1 MLPSGFHNSLVTG
14 SSFHGDVTAEARLS
28 SLAEKEG
35 EREAGA
41 AAGYRQRTAN
51 VIQASLSAEREKLVK
66 GREEINKQYSKLNKK
81 GSS

>member
-35 EREAGA
+35 ERERGW
-41 AAGYRQRTAN
+41 GCSR
-51 VIQASLSAEREKLVK
+51 VQAEDGECDS
-66 GREEINKQYSKLNKK
+66 SKFV
-81 GSS
+81 S